1 MKIEIKARTETTDG
15 VVHHVFHEGKHV
27 GFIIKTENKE
37 KPYTLVDM
45 QGDTCNTKK
54 LESAVRRV
62 CLKQIALNIPET
74 ERENFLAAMVAMKL
88 RGML

>member
-54 LESAVRRV
+54 LEDAVKKV
-62 CLKQIALNIPET
+62 SLKQIALNLPKE
-74 ERENFLAAMVAMKL
+74 ERAHFMAALIAMKL
-88 RGML
+88 CGEL